1 MPDFN
6 RRELDDRARAYGFNR
21 DTFEKV
27 LRLTKILG
35 YSDLSISSV
44 YLLDPDMLLPQLVY
58 CGIYI
63 DIVVRL
69 YYHSNR
75 EYIVVRLNIMQ

>member
-35 YSDLSISSV
+35 YLNENN
-44 YLLDPDMLLPQLVY
+44 YLTQIYQSLLFTFLIQT
-58 CGIYI
+58 C
-63 DIVVRL
+63 
-69 YYHSNR
+69 YYRS
-75 EYIVVRLNIMQ
+75 